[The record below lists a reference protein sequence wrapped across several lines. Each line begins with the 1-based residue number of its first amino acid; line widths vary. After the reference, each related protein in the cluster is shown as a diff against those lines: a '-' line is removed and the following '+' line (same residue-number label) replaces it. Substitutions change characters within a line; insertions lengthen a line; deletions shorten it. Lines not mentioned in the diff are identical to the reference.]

1 MILFEEIYNKA
12 FSLFDDPKI
21 TKAYETN
28 KIVFCKYMYSFFNN
42 ISIYEPVIIG
52 QILSDITEPKGEM
65 EVIEADGVTSEYQLS
80 LSIPE
85 NSQIIF
91 RENGDT
97 VTAQYDIENNT
108 VTFPNILEVG
118 KEYSVEYY
126 FAGCYNGDFSSITS
140 NVLVAKNIEQKVKD
154 ILARLLVISWSESVR
169 DMLTDIQGLLRDTD
183 FKLTPNSQILNSK
196 VNWVKTLQEK
206 NQEDQTKLSWQVR
219 FSKNNGKFS
228 RW

>member
-65 EVIEADGVTSEYQLS
+65 EVIEADGINSTYTLS
-80 LSIPE
+80 LEIPE
-85 NSQIIF
+85 NSQINF
-91 RENGDT
+91 RENGEIVSAVYKDGN
-97 VTAQYDIENNT
+97 VI
-108 VTFPNILEVG
+108 FPNVLNAGE
-118 KEYSVEYY
+118 EYSIEYY
-126 FAGCYNGDFSSITS
+126 FAGCYNQDFSQITNNAS
-140 NVLVAKNIEQKVKD
+140 VAKNIEKKVKD
-154 ILARLLVISWSESVR
+154 ILARLLVIAWSESVR

-196 VNWVKTLQEK
+196 VNWVEKLQTK
-206 NQEDQTKLSWQVR
+206 NQEEQTKLSWIVR
-219 FSKNNGKFS
+219 YSKNNGRFT
-228 RW
+228 RY

>member
-65 EVIEADGVTSEYQLS
+65 EVIEADGINSTYTLS
-80 LSIPE
+80 LEIPE
-85 NSQIIF
+85 NSQINF
-91 RENGDT
+91 RENGEIVSAVYKDG
-97 VTAQYDIENNT
+97 N
-108 VTFPNILEVG
+108 VTFPNILNTGE
-118 KEYSVEYY
+118 EYSIEYY
-126 FAGCYNGDFSSITS
+126 FAGCYNQDFSQITNNAS
-140 NVLVAKNIEQKVKD
+140 VAKNIEKKVKD
-154 ILARLLVISWSESVR
+154 ILARLLVIAWSESVR

-196 VNWVKTLQEK
+196 VNWVEKLQTK
-206 NQEDQTKLSWQVR
+206 NQEEQTKLSWIVR
-219 FSKNNGKFS
+219 YSKNNGKFT
-228 RW
+228 RY